1 MEGSVPRSILNI
13 QSQSGSKSNL
23 KTTVTQKPGLAGAKL
38 EQRLRHL
45 RSKTYVE
52 AMKRLDAGTHEQ
64 DRIALDDLIQTVA
77 SEFPELT
84 IDQRPLGIVS
94 VCYLG
99 QPYVV
104 HVCDLSGN
112 IIEHYES
119 YKAMP
124 ALFERAR
131 PLALNAAYALI
142 EVYADRL
149 RAIAA
154 DGSVAVID
162 K

>member
-1 MEGSVPRSILNI
+1 MPRPILNAQNQPRSSLAVQPTAT
-13 QSQSGSKSNL
+13 QSPNL
-23 KTTVTQKPGLAGAKL
+23 TGAKL
-38 EQRLRHL
+38 EQRLRQQ

-52 AMKRLDAGTHEQ
+52 AMKRLDAGTHQ
-64 DRIALDDLIQTVA
+64 QNRVALDELIQAIT

-99 QPYVV
+99 APYVV
-104 HVCDLSGN
+104 HICDLGGN

-124 ALFERAR
+124 PLFERAR
-131 PLALNAAYALI
+131 PLALHSAYAFI
-142 EVYADRL
+142 EVYPETL

-154 DGSVAVID
+154 DGSVAVIE